1 MKFKFREKLYKNEKI
16 KDFINLDY
24 MIKISKCFQHFSKT
38 SLFGL
43 DFLYDYKNKEY
54 YLIDCNL
61 YPGYKELLHEF
72 NGILT
77 NHICDLYGDFTLKQ
91 LDIEKV

>member
-1 MKFKFREKLYKNEKI
+1 MIREKLYKNDKFKELV
-16 KDFINLDY
+16 NMDY
-24 MIKISKCFQHFSKT
+24 MLKISKCFRNFSET

-43 DFLYDYKNKEY
+43 DFLYDYVNKEY

-72 NGILT
+72 NYILT
-77 NHICDLYGDFTLKQ
+77 DHICSLFKESEDKNKTVIDR
-91 LDIEKV
+91 